1 MTQELAITYDIYV
14 RALAKKV
21 WQGIV
26 DGDMTRQYVYGTR
39 LETKLEKGAPYAYV
53 GDGGFKAVDGEILDV
68 APEKK
73 LVMSW
78 NARWD
83 DAVSNDPASRVTY
96 ELSEVGPNTTKLRV
110 IHDRFEGRTATF
122 AGSTE
127 AWPLMLSSLKSILE
141 TGRPLVTK

>member
-14 RALAKKV
+14 RAPAKKV

-39 LETKLEKGAPYAYV
+39 LETKLKKGAPYAFV

-78 NARWD
+78 RRTFGAHGGCGIPPTRPIGRRD
-83 DAVSNDPASRVTY
+83 DIGRFSR
-96 ELSEVGPNTTKLRV
+96 GTTR
-110 IHDRFEGRTATF
+110 G
-122 AGSTE
+122 
-127 AWPLMLSSLKSILE
+127 
-141 TGRPLVTK
+141 

>member
-1 MTQELAITYDIYV
+1 MTQELAITYDIYL
-14 RALAKKV
+14 RAPVKKV

-39 LETKLEKGAPYAYV
+39 LQTKLKKGAPYAFV
-53 GDGGFKAVDGEILDV
+53 ADGGFKAVDGEILDV
-68 APEKK
+68 VPEKK

-83 DAVSNDPASRVTY
+83 DAVSKDPASRVTY
-96 ELSEVGPNTTKLRV
+96 ELSEVGPDTTKLRV

-122 AGSTE
+122 DGSTD
-127 AWPLMLSSLKSILE
+127 AWSLMMSSLKSLIE
-141 TGRPLVTK
+141 TGKPISS